1 MAVASGRRSIWVKD
15 RPAAV
20 GERSHSIDRMK
31 SQQAMRGGMEERK
44 QENSSDHRN
53 LRTEGGSMCAV
64 HIASAREREKKTLF
78 RR

>member
-31 SQQAMRGGMEERK
+31 SQQAMRGGMEEK
-44 QENSSDHRN
+44 AGELIGSSEFEDR
-53 LRTEGGSMCAV
+53 GGLNV
-64 HIASAREREKKTLF
+64 HGAYRIRSREREKKNF
-78 RR
+78 I